1 MTSAVEALPG
11 TASTQVAERSAESGA
26 RPVVVVHLLHTVAY
40 GGIETILINWLS
52 SLDLLDQS
60 RVESHLVVFENPGHT
75 EDAFI
80 EMAENAGLKVRKIPW
95 SQRKPVFRSSRALAR
110 ILKDVGADIVHT
122 HNVYAE
128 IVGYLASKKSRC
140 KVMNT
145 LYVVADFGFK
155 RNVQQWISMRLIRRF
170 DLVTSQC
177 VETMREVT
185 SRGVSD
191 RIQKVLISGIVPLD
205 REISDEERT
214 AKRRKMGVGED
225 ELVLVNVARLYPEKA
240 QDFLL
245 RAFKK
250 IHDQRPHTKL
260 WILGSGPLEEELRA
274 LQADLGLEDAV
285 RFLGFVSDVQSILML
300 TDIQVHPSH
309 AEGVPLSI
317 CEGMR
322 TGLPI
327 VSTSVGG
334 IPEMIRHEQSG
345 LLMEAGD
352 EDRFV
357 QETMRMIDDAALR
370 DRLGAG
376 ARRFIET
383 DYSLNTAVEG
393 LMCTYEELAA
403 R

>member
-185 SRGVSD
+185 SRGVPD

-225 ELVLVNVARLYPEKA
+225 ELVLVNVARLYPEKIG
-240 QDFLL
+240 
-245 RAFKK
+245 RA
-250 IHDQRPHTKL
+250 H
-260 WILGSGPLEEELRA
+260 
-274 LQADLGLEDAV
+274 V
-285 RFLGFVSDVQSILML
+285 
-300 TDIQVHPSH
+300 
-309 AEGVPLSI
+309 
-317 CEGMR
+317 
-322 TGLPI
+322 
-327 VSTSVGG
+327 
-334 IPEMIRHEQSG
+334 
-345 LLMEAGD
+345 
-352 EDRFV
+352 
-357 QETMRMIDDAALR
+357 
-370 DRLGAG
+370 
-376 ARRFIET
+376 
-383 DYSLNTAVEG
+383 
-393 LMCTYEELAA
+393 
-403 R
+403 